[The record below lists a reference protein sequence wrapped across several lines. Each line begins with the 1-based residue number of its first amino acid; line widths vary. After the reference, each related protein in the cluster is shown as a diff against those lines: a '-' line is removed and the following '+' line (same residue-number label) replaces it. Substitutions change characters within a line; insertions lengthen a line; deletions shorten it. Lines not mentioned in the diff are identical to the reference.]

1 MVSDVV
7 HQQCTITVDGLLY
20 KATVNSSLSL
30 YISLLLYFMIQ
41 EMAPE
46 LLSPYFAQLYI
57 YPGVHIR
64 LTLTVSAQSP
74 PIPCH
79 RSNQK
84 ARQFSAQPP
93 GFPIFT
99 DSSDLF
105 SFFVLFVFST
115 NESMKFFFFLRT
127 LCRILFSNSLTQS
140 LVVWSNLLIRR

>member
-1 MVSDVV
+1 MWFINSVPSLL
-7 HQQCTITVDGLLY
+7 TVCSIKQLD
-20 KATVNSSLSL
+20 APVNSSLSL
-30 YISLLLYFMIQ
+30 YISLSLYFMIQ
-41 EMAPE
+41 EMAPQ

-115 NESMKFFFFLRT
+115 NESMKFFFFSPYSVQDIVLKFINPKSCC
-127 LCRILFSNSLTQS
+127 LE
-140 LVVWSNLLIRR
+140 